1 MNCEEIQARLSE
13 YLEESLGPT
22 TAKQVESH
30 LSSCRLCRAEAD
42 GLALCI
48 QQVTKLPLVEPPM
61 GFAQRV
67 MSHIRELEKQP
78 RFWERLLFPL
88 NIKIPIHATAVVL
101 IGILAVYLFEKQD
114 PPRKNLLQTS
124 EHVTSPTKNEQ
135 AAPSSPAS
143 SPSATEQQKPTSLP
157 PPPASKNPAA
167 GQEPRAEQDPPRRS
181 APPKIPL
188 PSRSPSTPT
197 PAIKESTEARALSE
211 ESGPSLP
218 QPPFTIQSRERVG
231 DVIPGTPVVNPMMPR
246 MGTGQFSL
254 RSEAETESLRAGSLA
269 IAPLADY
276 ELVVRRRPS
285 QQDQMLRDRLSPL
298 QKQSEPVAAERMQ
311 TLPRSVERLLA
322 MIPDSGKPHI
332 VWISLAPSQF
342 EQFKKDLISLGTI
355 ESESATAFRD
365 LEFASKTDSE
375 ILIKLAIL
383 PASEAS
389 RSNPR
394 PRSNR

>member
-48 QQVTKLPLVEPPM
+48 QQVSKLPLVEPPM

-101 IGILAVYLFEKQD
+101 IGILAIYLFEKQD
-114 PPRKNLLQTS
+114 SPSKNLLQTS

-157 PPPASKNPAA
+157 RQQPDFSVA
-167 GQEPRAEQDPPRRS
+167 GEEPRAAKDPPRRS
-181 APPKIPL
+181 ALPKIPL
-188 PSRSPSTPT
+188 PARSPSTPA
-197 PAIKESTEARALSE
+197 PATKESTEARALSE

-231 DVIPGTPVVNPMMPR
+231 DVISGTPVVNPMMPR

-285 QQDQMLRDRLSPL
+285 QQDQTLRDRLSPL
-298 QKQSEPVAAERMQ
+298 QKQSDPVAAERMQ
-311 TLPRSVERLLA
+311 TVPRSVEWLIA

-342 EQFKKDLISLGTI
+342 EQFKRDLISLGTI

>member
-1 MNCEEIQARLSE
+1 MNCQETQARLSE
-13 YLEESLGPT
+13 YLEESLDPT
-22 TAKQVESH
+22 AAKQVESH

-48 QQVTKLPLVEPPM
+48 QQVTELPIVEPPM

-67 MSHIRELEKQP
+67 MSHVRELEKQP

-88 NIKIPIHATAVVL
+88 NLKIPIHATALVL
-101 IGILAVYLFEKQD
+101 IGILAVYLFEKEGH
-114 PPRKNLLQTS
+114 RKNSLQTT
-124 EHVTSPTKNEQ
+124 EQVTSPKKSEQ
-135 AAPSSPAS
+135 AEPSSPAD
-143 SPSATEQQKPTSLP
+143 SPFATGQRKPTSLP
-157 PPPASKNPAA
+157 RQQPDFSLTGKE
-167 GQEPRAEQDPPRRS
+167 QRAEKDLARRS
-181 APPKIPL
+181 APSKIPG
-188 PSRSPSTPT
+188 PAQSPSTPA
-197 PAIKESTEARALSE
+197 PSAKESIDARALSE

-218 QPPFTIQSRERVG
+218 QAPFSIQSRGRVG
-231 DVIPGTPVVNPMMPR
+231 EVISGTPVVNPMMPR

-254 RSEAETESLRAGSLA
+254 RSEAETESLRAGSLS

-276 ELVVRRRPS
+276 ELVVRRRAS
-285 QQDQMLRDRLSPL
+285 QQDQTLRDHLIP
-298 QKQSEPVAAERMQ
+298 QSGSVAAERMQ
-311 TLPRSVERLLA
+311 TVPRSVERLIA

-342 EQFKKDLISLGTI
+342 EQFKKDLNSLGTI

-389 RSNPR
+389 RSNPM
-394 PRSNR
+394 PRGNR